1 MKKLFSYMLCVG
13 VLIGSL
19 ALGNEILLEKV
30 EAATPRTIITIE
42 VDGKA
47 IKSDVPPFISNGRVY
62 VPVRVIGESLGA
74 KVIGQKSEVSVEKD
88 DRFIK
93 MKLNSHYISINDQV
107 YKIDSPVKYVKGR
120 SFLPFRVMSDSL
132 GFSIDWDN
140 TDKKVVITTTTP
152 PAKTTIEEV
161 KYTDFDKMLKDNILA
176 YVKGDGFIAS
186 KALTKQYESSKEKN
200 KEEFIKQA
208 SIDILNCIN
217 YERQLNHLAPLT
229 TNEKIQKV
237 AAIRAKE
244 IATHYAHERPD
255 KRSPFTVLSENGIV
269 YTIAGENI
277 AAYQKNPIE
286 VHNAWMQSEAHKENI
301 LNKKFTDV
309 GIGVY
314 INEKG
319 EVYWVESFVG
329 NK

>member
-13 VLIGSL
+13 LLMGSFVG
-19 ALGNEILLEKV
+19 GNEVLLEKAS
-30 EAATPRTIITIE
+30 AATSPTITIE
-42 VDGKA
+42 VDGKEV
-47 IKSDVPPFISNGRVY
+47 KSDVPPFISNGRVY

-74 KVIGQKSEVSVEKD
+74 KVIGQKSEVTVEKG

-132 GFSIDWDN
+132 GFNIDWDN
-140 TDKKVVITTTTP
+140 TAKKVIITTTTP

-161 KYTDFDKMLKDNILA
+161 KYTDFDKMLKDNTLA
-176 YVKGDGFIAS
+176 YVKDTGFIAS
-186 KALTKQYESSKEKN
+186 KALIKQYESSKEKN

-208 SIDILNCIN
+208 SADILNFIN
-217 YERQLNHLAPLT
+217 YERKLNHLAPLT

-237 AAIRAKE
+237 AETRAKE

-255 KRSPFTVLSENGIV
+255 KRSPFTVLGENGIT

-286 VHNAWMQSEAHKENI
+286 VHNAWMKSEAHKENI
-301 LNKKFTDV
+301 LNGKFTDV

-314 INEKG
+314 IDKNG
-319 EVYWVESFVG
+319 EVYWAESFVG
-329 NK
+329 NQ